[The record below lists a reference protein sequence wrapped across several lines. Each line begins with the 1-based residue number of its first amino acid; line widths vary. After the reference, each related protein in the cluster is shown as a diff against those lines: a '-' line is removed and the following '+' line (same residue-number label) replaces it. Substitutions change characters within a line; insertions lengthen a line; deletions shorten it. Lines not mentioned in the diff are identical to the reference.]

1 MKAAFG
7 GDAARNERRQALAN
21 CDPTRTFSG
30 SAVLYL
36 TCLRAKLDRML
47 ATPRFRQPFDD
58 EMLKFDGVA
67 TNHAQKTIRVA
78 RHQVTFH
85 HFWKAFAR
93 LLEAL
98 QHLLDLFF
106 QGHLNEDAQ
115 ARAELGGVKKG
126 HAPGDNA
133 LSSSARTR
141 ARQGEGDKPTRSASA
156 TFVRLASSWISARI
170 RMSVGS
176 RAFFSRLCLR
186 Y

>member
-7 GDAARNERRQALAN
+7 GDAARNERRQ
-21 CDPTRTFSG
+21 TSG
-30 SAVLYL
+30 GLRSNQNVLRKRSFVFDL
-36 TCLRAKLDRML
+36 LEGEARSDVGDA
-47 ATPRFRQPFDD
+47 ARFRQPFDD
-58 EMLKFDGVA
+58 EMLKFDGVPN
-67 TNHAQKTIRVA
+67 NHAKEIIRVA

-85 HFWKAFAR
+85 HFWKAFDR

-133 LSSSARTR
+133 RLL
-141 ARQGEGDKPTRSASA
+141 KRSNASQ
-156 TFVRLASSWISARI
+156 TFVRLASSWISVRI

-186 Y
+186 YEV

>member
-67 TNHAQKTIRVA
+67 TNHAPKTIRVA

-115 ARAELGGVKKG
+115 AWAELGGVKKG

-133 LSSSARTR
+133 RLLKRSNASQTR
-141 ARQGEGDKPTRSASA
+141 RRRQAD
-156 TFVRLASSWISARI
+156 
-170 RMSVGS
+170 
-176 RAFFSRLCLR
+176 
-186 Y
+186 

>member
-1 MKAAFG
+1 MI
-7 GDAARNERRQALAN
+7 QSL
-21 CDPTRTFSG
+21 PSG
-30 SAVLYL
+30 SRQSVSNHL
-36 TCLRAKLDRML
+36 TTDN
-47 ATPRFRQPFDD
+47 

-115 ARAELGGVKKG
+115 AWAELGGVKKG

-133 LSSSARTR
+133 RLLKRSNASQTRKATSRLVRR
-141 ARQGEGDKPTRSASA
+141 ARH
-156 TFVRLASSWISARI
+156 L
-170 RMSVGS
+170 
-176 RAFFSRLCLR
+176 
-186 Y
+186 